1 MGDPGRQKAV
11 FGEPANQEPSQ
22 QTAPA
27 HPMTSSLSSND
38 TSEHNLS
45 FPSSTGHEEQH
56 TLPDP
61 NRPFGL
67 RSALKLSSSCT
78 PSGSQNPYASS
89 SKQSEEAHD
98 RLRRGSNASLQ
109 SPSLAPPFSSP
120 LTSHL
125 TYPTRPGLARARSS
139 GEVLPPGYERRV
151 GFSTME
157 TEEPTKGG
165 GTGAEYSFTLQ
176 AKSSKYKPRQD
187 SRCFLVATDGES
199 YSIQALDWLMS
210 SLVEHGDEVIVLQ
223 AVEPGGSTYKD
234 VEKVEHA
241 KSEAQEVLRH
251 VLTKNDRQITVT
263 VEFVIGP
270 TIKTIQRML
279 DLYRPDSLVVG
290 TRGKNPTAWQKAFS
304 LSSTSQYL
312 VARSPVPV
320 IVVRPEGKVRQSREA
335 RAKDPKRR
343 SYQTLLG
350 LPSKPSIPPLP
361 TRFESDSAA
370 NTNALRREQT
380 NPV

>member
-1 MGDPGRQKAV
+1 
-11 FGEPANQEPSQ
+11 
-22 QTAPA
+22 
-27 HPMTSSLSSND
+27 MTSGSLSSSD
-38 TSEHNLS
+38 THETNLP
-45 FPSSTGHEEQH
+45 FPSSSGHEEHH

-61 NRPFGL
+61 SSKPVAL
-67 RSALKLSSSCT
+67 RSALKLSSTSA
-78 PSGSQNPYASS
+78 PPGPQNPHMPP
-89 SKQSEEAHD
+89 SKHSEEPQD
-98 RLRRGSNASLQ
+98 GLRSAS
-109 SPSLAPPFSSP
+109 SPSLPSSAVAPSTSSP
-120 LTSHL
+120 LTPGG
-125 TYPTRPGLARARSS
+125 YPSRPSLSRARSS
-139 GEVLPPGYERRV
+139 GELLPPGYERRV

-157 TEEPTKGG
+157 TEEPTNGG

-176 AKSSKYKPRQD
+176 AKSSNYKPRRD

-210 SLVEHGDEVIVLQ
+210 SLVEHGDEVVVLQ
-223 AVEPGGSTYKD
+223 AVEPGGSAHKD
-234 VEKVEHA
+234 VEKEEHA
-241 KSEAQEVLRH
+241 KTEAQEVLRH

-270 TIKTIQRML
+270 AIKTIQRML
-279 DLYRPDSLVVG
+279 EVYRPDSLVVG
-290 TRGKNPTAWQKAFS
+290 TRGKNPSAWQKAFS

-320 IVVRPEGKVRQSREA
+320 IVVRPERKVRQSREA

-350 LPSKPSIPPLP
+350 LPSKPVLSPLP
-361 TRFESDSAA
+361 TRFESDPDA
-370 NTNALRREQT
+370 NALRREQT

>member
-1 MGDPGRQKAV
+1 MSAGSV
-11 FGEPANQEPSQ
+11 SQ
-22 QTAPA
+22 QWKQKNQLKVAGPAPSIVL
-27 HPMTSSLSSND
+27 HSK
-38 TSEHNLS
+38 
-45 FPSSTGHEEQH
+45 
-56 TLPDP
+56 
-61 NRPFGL
+61 L
-67 RSALKLSSSCT
+67 RA
-78 PSGSQNPYASS
+78 
-89 SKQSEEAHD
+89 
-98 RLRRGSNASLQ
+98 
-109 SPSLAPPFSSP
+109 
-120 LTSHL
+120 
-125 TYPTRPGLARARSS
+125 
-139 GEVLPPGYERRV
+139 
-151 GFSTME
+151 
-157 TEEPTKGG
+157 
-165 GTGAEYSFTLQ
+165 
-176 AKSSKYKPRQD
+176 SKYKPRQD